1 MPGYWSLN
9 DYHRLSVKDF
19 VEQFC
24 GWKAL
29 LELVNCAKSSRDRAF
44 LAALFLT
51 GGRVKEV
58 LSLTA
63 QNFEI
68 RESENLIIC
77 RNMLLEKRYR
87 KVEAITKPNGKKG
100 WLTERLEKY
109 RKPFP
114 IVMREPLVPIL
125 LEWLSQSQGGGLLF
139 PSPYSVGPL
148 SRFWAYRLVRKIDI
162 EIPTALREALGLN
175 KPFIKDGVKVSDSIH
190 LWLHWFRSQRA
201 SQLVE
206 NYGYSTEDLI
216 EYFSWESPQTAMVY
230 ARRGWRGLASKMM
243 VQVAYT

>member
-1 MPGYWSLN
+1 MPGYWSIN
-9 DYHRLSVKDF
+9 AYHRLSVKDY

-29 LELVNCAKSSRDRAF
+29 LELVNYAKPLRDRAF

-51 GGRVKEV
+51 GGRVTEV
-58 LSLTA
+58 LSLTN

-68 RESENLIIC
+68 RQEEGLIIG
-77 RNMLLEKRYR
+77 RSIMLEKRYR
-87 KVEAITKPNGKKG
+87 KIAPITKEDGSKG
-100 WLTERLEKY
+100 WLTEKLEKF

-114 IVMREPLVPIL
+114 IVIREPLVPVL

-139 PSPYSVGPL
+139 PSPYAIGPL
-148 SRFWAYRLVRKIDI
+148 SRFWAYRLVRSVD
-162 EIPTALREALGLN
+162 RELPAELKESLGLN
-175 KPFIKDGVKVSDSIH
+175 KPFIKDGVKVSERIH

-243 VQVAYT
+243 APVSYT